1 MSLTANADFDFI
13 LGRWQVR
20 HRRLLKRL
28 AGCTEWQYFPGTS
41 VVQPILGG
49 QGTFDDNVIELPA
62 GTYRAATLRSY
73 DPAAR
78 LWSIWW
84 LDPRYPGPLD
94 PPMQGH
100 FDGGMGLFLADDTF
114 EGRPIRVR
122 FIWSRIDTPTPR
134 WEQAFSADGG
144 QTWETNWEMD
154 FRNCQ
159 EITFTTWAEACEVA
173 S

>member
-28 AGCTEWQYFPGTS
+28 AGCTEWQHFAGTS

-62 GTYRAATLRSY
+62 GAYRAATLRSY
-73 DPAAR
+73 DPAAG

-84 LDPRYPGPLD
+84 LDPRHPGPLA
-94 PPMQGH
+94 PPMKGR
-100 FDGGMGLFLADDTF
+100 FEGGKGLFLADDTF
-114 EGRPIRVR
+114 EGKSIRVR
-122 FIWSRIDTPTPR
+122 FVWSRTDTPTPR
-134 WEQAFSADGG
+134 WGQAFSVNGG
-144 QTWETNWEMD
+144 QTWETNWVMD
-154 FRNCQ
+154 FS
-159 EITFTTWAEACEVA
+159 AEDF
-173 S
+173 SRSP